1 MTNKEDTQEHNNQP
15 NQKVKKYPIILEILP
30 LFFFFG
36 LTKYYDIFIATGFL
50 ILTSV
55 LNFILSYWHTKYI
68 HVIPLITSFLA
79 VVFGGLT
86 LVFANDVFI
95 KFKVSLMNF
104 IFAFCL
110 IIGPLFN
117 KNVLKLVFKDQAHLT
132 DKGWEKLNLVWI
144 VFFIGL
150 GTLNEV
156 IWRHFSTDIWV
167 NFKVFGIF
175 GLTTIFL
182 IAQIPF
188 IKKHSKI
195 D

>member
-1 MTNKEDTQEHNNQP
+1 MNN
-15 NQKVKKYPIILEILP
+15 KKYPIILEILP
-30 LFFFFG
+30 LFIFFA

-50 ILTSV
+50 ILTS
-55 LNFILSYWHTKYI
+55 LFNFIVSYWYTKHT
-68 HVIPLITSFLA
+68 HVIPLITCLLA

-86 LVFANDVFI
+86 LFFANDVFI

-104 IFAFCL
+104 IFALCL

-117 KNVLKLVFKDQAHLT
+117 KNVLKLVFKDQASLT

-144 VFFIGL
+144 IFFIFL
-150 GTLNEV
+150 GTLNEIV
-156 IWRHFSTDIWV
+156 WRNFSTNMWV

-175 GLTTIFL
+175 GLTTLFL

-188 IKKHSKI
+188 IKKHSSSK
-195 D
+195 

>member
-1 MTNKEDTQEHNNQP
+1 MKT
-15 NQKVKKYPIILEILP
+15 KKYPILLEILP
-30 LFFFFG
+30 LFVFFG
-36 LTKYYDIFIATGFL
+36 LTKYYDIFVATGFL
-50 ILTSV
+50 IVTSL
-55 LNFILSYWHTKYI
+55 LNLVLSYWYTKRI
-68 HVIPLITSFLA
+68 HVIPLLTSLLA

-86 LVFANDVFI
+86 IFFANDVFI

-117 KNVLKLVFKDQAHLT
+117 KNVLKLVLQDQASLT

-144 VFFIGL
+144 VFFIAL
-150 GTLNEV
+150 GTLNEI

-175 GLTTIFL
+175 GLTTLFL

-188 IKKHSKI
+188 IKKHSKT